1 MNENGVVSIAS
12 RHSVDDTLARLQ
24 VFLEERGWKLFALID
39 HGREAAN
46 VDWPLRETTLLICGD
61 PRLCASM
68 MLASPTAAL
77 DLPLKLLVWEDAD
90 HRVWLT
96 YNSMGFLRQR
106 HDLPRAM
113 AANHSA
119 IDELAESV
127 AR

>member
-12 RHSVDDTLARLQ
+12 RYSVDDALARLQ
-24 VFLEERGWKLFALID
+24 QLLEQRGWKLFALID
-39 HGREAAN
+39 LCREAAS
-46 VDWPLRETTLLICGD
+46 VDYDLRQTKLVICGD
-61 PRLCASM
+61 PKLCASM
-68 MLASPTAAL
+68 TLASPTAAL
-77 DLPLKLLVWEDAD
+77 DLPLKLLIWEDAD
-90 HRVWLT
+90 HGVWLT
-96 YNSMGFLRQR
+96 YNSMGFLRRR

>member
-24 VFLEERGWKLFALID
+24 QFLEQRGWKLFALID

-46 VDWPLRETTLLICGD
+46 VDRPLRETKLLICGE
-61 PRLCASM
+61 PSLCASM

-77 DLPLKLLVWEDAD
+77 DLPLKLLVWEDAE
-90 HRVWLT
+90 RKVWIT
-96 YNSMGFLRQR
+96 YNSMGFLRRR

-113 AANHSA
+113 AANHCA